1 MRTRLRQILCIA
13 ALALAPA
20 LPAQSVT
27 ILDFAASVPNPGV
40 FSYATEFG
48 TLTGTNI
55 AIGDITSV
63 QSPLHNGE
71 TLSCDDCILGF
82 ETDNLISFTQS
93 PSVDTWHFGGGA
105 SSSISI
111 EGKVPDASILTTS
124 TLLDASFSAD
134 VIVQRF
140 PAIGYT
146 VQIAIHEGN
155 IDTALSDY
163 FGEPNISVE
172 EGGMNLS
179 FDVSTVNLDGTFTS
193 TNAIGGSVTAN
204 VVPEP
209 GTALLLALG
218 LVGLAGRSRATRSQR
233 RDL

>member
-1 MRTRLRQILCIA
+1 MRTRLRQVLCIA

-27 ILDFAASVPNPGV
+27 ILDFAASLPNPGV
-40 FSYATEFG
+40 FSYATESG
-48 TLTGTNI
+48 ALTGTNI
-55 AIGDITSV
+55 EIGGITSI
-63 QSPLHNGE
+63 QSPLHSGE
-71 TLSCDDCILGF
+71 MLSCVDCILGF
-82 ETDNLISFTQS
+82 ETDNLISFIQS
-93 PSVDTWHFGGGA
+93 PSVDTWTFGGGA

-111 EGKVPDASILTTS
+111 EGKVPGASIPTTS
-124 TLLDASFSAD
+124 TLLSAIFSED

-140 PAIGYT
+140 PTTGYT
-146 VQIAIHEGN
+146 VQIGIHQGS

-172 EGGMNLS
+172 EGGMSLT
-179 FDVSTVNLDGTFTS
+179 FTVSAVDFDGTFTS
-193 TNAIGGSVTAN
+193 TNALGGNVTAN